1 MFEVMRDALI
11 WLMSWVLDKPP
22 QGGEAFRLL
31 FLIIFSVFATWLS
44 LYWRDLAYRSP
55 MIRRRFKPE
64 ERYAGRY
71 FQAVWQKGDLRYAF
85 VNIFFDWRARRY
97 KAAGRAYGA
106 DGTELASFSSSYV
119 RFPSEK
125 DAEIEFMW
133 KSNSG
138 VSGYTRQG
146 IEDSDEDLIQG
157 DGLVVHIDGE
167 ICSYPMKFKHM
178 HERYVRE
185 ALGVAAPKDSAQ
197 EPNFVRLF
205 NLRYGPI
212 VRAGFSSPAK
222 AEPEPAMQE

>member
-1 MFEVMRDALI
+1 MFEVIRDALI

-31 FLIIFSVFATWLS
+31 FLIGFSVFATWLS
-44 LYWRDLAYRSP
+44 MYWRDLAYRSRT
-55 MIRRRFKPE
+55 IRRRLKPE

-106 DGTELASFSSSYV
+106 DGAELASFSSSYV

-125 DAEIEFMW
+125 DSEIEFMW

-138 VSGYTRQG
+138 VSGYTRLG

-167 ICSYPMKFKHM
+167 ICSYQMKFKHM
-178 HERYVRE
+178 HDRYVRE
-185 ALGVAAPKDSAQ
+185 ALGVAVPKDSSQ

-205 NLRYGPI
+205 NVRYGPA
-212 VRAGFSSPAK
+212 VRSGFAGAPKS
-222 AEPEPAMQE
+222 EPEPAIPA